1 MKLQMEEKLS
11 QFLIITGTVLT
22 ALLITPF
29 YSSEPVDLP
38 KLFVMAPFAFAI
50 LGVMAGNWKLYYSKQ
65 YRVVTTLVSVFVI
78 QLVLV
83 LFFSRSVLTEQFYGT
98 TGRNT
103 GFLAYLSLAL
113 LLLGSVGISSSKFI
127 RLLAL
132 SVLFTGVISLFYAL
146 LQTSGNDPVKWN
158 NPYNPIISFL
168 GNPDFASSFLGI
180 SASLA
185 ISLILTK
192 ATRISI
198 KVFLVVFLVVDL
210 FVIKRSHA
218 QQGILVFGIIFV
230 LSIGIWLFKSEG
242 KLAKLAPIYASV
254 AGILGLLVALG
265 PFKVGPL
272 GPYLYKYS
280 VRQRGFYWHAA
291 IEMVKKNPI
300 FGVGLDSYGDN
311 YFKYRSAN
319 AAFFSGPIQSN
330 TAHNVF
336 LDIASNGG
344 LVLILTYICI
354 NIYALYAAVKI
365 FKNSK
370 NFDPYFTA
378 VFTGWVG
385 YQAQSIASINQLGL
399 AVWGWV
405 LSGAIIGFYLNN
417 LRPKVESNSGSKRV
431 VRKNT
436 SNTSILATLGLIIG
450 FLFSFPAFMNDH
462 NYRQAFTTRN
472 ATNVIGATLKSPES
486 LNRTI
491 STAQQLASSKFYKQA
506 LDLLNHVVK
515 KNPDSYNAWSLISQ
529 LSLPNSTER
538 NTAIKNMKRLNPH
551 DKSIN

>member
-198 KVFLVVFLVVDL
+198 KVFLVVF
-210 FVIKRSHA
+210 
-218 QQGILVFGIIFV
+218 
-230 LSIGIWLFKSEG
+230 W
-242 KLAKLAPIYASV
+242 
-254 AGILGLLVALG
+254 
-265 PFKVGPL
+265 
-272 GPYLYKYS
+272 
-280 VRQRGFYWHAA
+280 
-291 IEMVKKNPI
+291 
-300 FGVGLDSYGDN
+300 
-311 YFKYRSAN
+311 
-319 AAFFSGPIQSN
+319 
-330 TAHNVF
+330 
-336 LDIASNGG
+336 
-344 LVLILTYICI
+344 
-354 NIYALYAAVKI
+354 
-365 FKNSK
+365 
-370 NFDPYFTA
+370 
-378 VFTGWVG
+378 
-385 YQAQSIASINQLGL
+385 
-399 AVWGWV
+399 
-405 LSGAIIGFYLNN
+405 
-417 LRPKVESNSGSKRV
+417 
-431 VRKNT
+431 
-436 SNTSILATLGLIIG
+436 
-450 FLFSFPAFMNDH
+450 
-462 NYRQAFTTRN
+462 
-472 ATNVIGATLKSPES
+472 
-486 LNRTI
+486 
-491 STAQQLASSKFYKQA
+491 
-506 LDLLNHVVK
+506 
-515 KNPDSYNAWSLISQ
+515 
-529 LSLPNSTER
+529 
-538 NTAIKNMKRLNPH
+538 
-551 DKSIN
+551 